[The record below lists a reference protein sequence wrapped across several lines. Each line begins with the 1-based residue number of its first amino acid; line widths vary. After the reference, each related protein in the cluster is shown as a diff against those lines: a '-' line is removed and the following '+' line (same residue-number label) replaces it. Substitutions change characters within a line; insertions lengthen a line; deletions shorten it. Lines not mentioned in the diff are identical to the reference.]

1 MHPKRAARVSP
12 SERWLIV
19 GHGSVGSFVAER
31 LARGGAQVAVLDR
44 EPRVPIATGVQLA
57 DVGQLEWPIAYVV
70 SCVPPGAAHE
80 IPGLVSS
87 ILEPSTVYFEWNT
100 VSPTVKR
107 EIRDAISAITI
118 DVALLDSLD
127 VAVEH
132 PSLAI
137 SGQHDATL
145 DAAALL
151 RTHGFA
157 PIVVGDDV
165 GDAAAL
171 KYLRSTFMKGLEAL
185 VLEYE
190 SLAFPLDGADVV
202 RSSLASSLGEQ
213 FVSFMDLLVSTNRIH
228 AGRRSRELEHAI
240 AAFSSPDASPR
251 VLHAAVEVLAAA
263 SEAWDRADAPPPDAD
278 VRALA
283 CFLRPTLWPGSIR
296 A

>member
-1 MHPKRAARVSP
+1 MNPT
-12 SERWLIV
+12 ERWLIV
-19 GHGSVGSFVAER
+19 GHGSVGSFVAAR

-44 EPRVPIATGVQLA
+44 RPRVPVATAVQLA
-57 DVGQLEWPIAYVV
+57 DVAQLEWPIAYVV
-70 SCVPPGAAHE
+70 SCVPPGAANE
-80 IPGLVSS
+80 IPRLVSG
-87 ILEPSTVYFEWNT
+87 ILQPTTVYFEWNT

-107 EIRDAISAITI
+107 EIRDAIPAITI

-137 SGQHDATL
+137 SGERGATV
-145 DAAALL
+145 DAAAVL

-157 PIVVGDDV
+157 PIVVGDGV

-202 RSSLASSLGEQ
+202 RSSLANSLGDQ
-213 FVSFMDLLVSTNRIH
+213 FVAFMNLLVSTNRIH
-228 AGRRSRELEHAI
+228 ASRRSRELDQAVE
-240 AAFSSPDASPR
+240 AFSSPGTTPR
-251 VLHAAVEVLAAA
+251 VLRAAVDVLAAA
-263 SEAWDRADAPPPDAD
+263 SDAWDHANAPPPDAD

-283 CFLRPTLWPGSIR
+283 GFLRPTLWPDSR
-296 A
+296 RT